1 MNQVF
6 VYQAFDKNGIKIR
19 GEILSENE
27 NEATR
32 TLEKKGL
39 LVAKITRK
47 SESFLKRGISLAQV
61 EESTS
66 QLSTLLK
73 NGLKIDR
80 ALQVLADTNS
90 SSEIGVVWQQVIGS
104 IKKGESLSDALRQRE
119 DVFSTLYLEMV
130 LIGESTGR
138 LPEVFE
144 RLAENL
150 SFQIALK
157 KRVIQASSYP
167 VFIFFVC
174 IAAIWAIFNFVV
186 PSMSSVFDS
195 METIPGHAQFLIDA
209 SGFVRSYQMHMV
221 VLLVCTCGIVSFMMR
236 SKKYKDKLIQYFFNA
251 PLVKTIIKKSDVIRF
266 STAMQLTLESG
277 VSLSSSLMLSTK
289 TVVDNN
295 LKNRLLDAARHVTT
309 GEGVA
314 ESLEKVKLLD
324 DLSLSL
330 LVVGEESGTLDNSF
344 REISARAR
352 QTFEDWITK
361 FTTLLEPALIL
372 FMGGIVGGVVVSM
385 LLSIVSINNVSF

>member
-6 VYQAFDKNGIKIR
+6 VYQAFDKNGVKLR
-19 GEILSENE
+19 GEILAENE

-39 LVAKITRK
+39 LVAKMTRK
-47 SESFLKRGISLAQV
+47 PESFFKRGISLAQV

-66 QLSTLLK
+66 QLATLLK

-90 SSEIGVVWQQVIGS
+90 SSEIGVIWQQVIGS
-104 IKKGESLSDALRQRE
+104 IKKGESLSDALRQRG

-157 KRVIQASSYP
+157 KRVIQAASYP
-167 VFIFFVC
+167 IFIFFVC

-209 SGFVRSYQMHMV
+209 SAFVRSYQVHMV
-221 VLLVCTCGIVSFMMR
+221 VLFVCVCATVSFMMR
-236 SKKYKDKLIQYFFNA
+236 SKKHKDKLIQYFFNA

-289 TVVDNN
+289 TVVDTN
-295 LKNRLLDAARHVTT
+295 LKNRLSDAARQVTT
-309 GEGVA
+309 GGSVA